1 MSQLCGLIG
10 QHGEG
15 YQMSRVSYFTG
26 IHWIPERRGFSFS
39 FQSMGLD
46 AIYVYHISNFPLKS
60 SEKWVPASAR
70 LHIAVA
76 FKYGCHNPGSYPFSY
91 TQPSPYT
98 YPSSIHMAN
107 QRLKLVTVSPRKLLY
122 LRFPLVTRCVFALN
136 CRLTERRGFNL

>member
-15 YQMSRVSYFTG
+15 YQKSRVSYFTG

-39 FQSMGLD
+39 FKSM
-46 AIYVYHISNFPLKS
+46 AIYVYHIS
-60 SEKWVPASAR
+60 SEKRVPASAR